1 MGGTDLFGT
10 VVMAAPPTARNVY
23 LFSSR
28 FHTPSGAVRDVIF
41 LSSLLSLPVIAVNA
55 VLLG

>member
-1 MGGTDLFGT
+1 
-10 VVMAAPPTARNVY
+10 MAAPPTARNVY